1 MRTDKL
7 SVLLRKDYRILG
19 VFMKSKLKLKGK
31 IITYLVLPIILGMM
45 MVIGAAILA
54 TKSPE
59 FGITIMIIAAIYVI
73 VSVILYLVSKP
84 VIMRDLV
91 EFAVD
96 YAQIQKS
103 LLQDLS
109 LPYGLLDSEG
119 ILLWKNTELQLLLAE
134 NEDTYGKEFLETFPQ
149 ITLEDFKKNDYD
161 NTFEV
166 EFADKSFR
174 IECNKIA
181 VNNLFNTS
189 TYLEISD
196 PDECIVAVY
205 FYDITEIKRL
215 MKENV
220 EERMVSG
227 LIYIDN
233 YEEALES
240 VEDVRKSLLA
250 ALIERKI
257 NQFAQGIDG
266 VVKKLEKDK
275 FYIAFKYKYL
285 ETLQADKFSILDE
298 VKNVNI
304 GNEMAMTIS
313 LGMGIGG
320 DSYAQNS
327 EYARTAIDLALGR
340 GGDQAV
346 VKDSDRIYYYGGK
359 SKQVEK
365 NTRVKA
371 RVKAHALRETIASKG
386 KVIIMG
392 HQIGDIDSFGAAIGL
407 YRAMKSLGKKSHIVL
422 NEVTTSLRPMVERFI
437 GDTEYEEDLFLKS
450 EDAINALTKDTAV
463 IVVDVNRPSR
473 TECPQLLEMCKSV
486 IVLDHHRQTGEVIEN
501 AVLSYIE
508 PFASS
513 TCEMVSEIV
522 QYIQDG
528 IKLKQVEADALYGG
542 IMIDTNNFSQKT
554 GVRTFEAAAYLRR
567 SGADVTRVRKI
578 FRDDFKEY
586 KVRAAAI
593 SRAEVFLDKFAITDF
608 YAKDIESP
616 TVVCAQTANEL
627 LNITGVDASFVLTEH
642 DAKVFISARSID
654 NINVQLIMERI
665 GGGGHMNIAG
675 AQLEDMDLFD
685 AKELVMKTVKTMVE
699 EGDI

>member
-1 MRTDKL
+1 MN
-7 SVLLRKDYRILG
+7 
-19 VFMKSKLKLKGK
+19 SKLKLKGK
-31 IITYLVLPIILGMM
+31 IITYLLMPIILGLL
-45 MVIGAAILA
+45 VFIGAAVLA
-54 TKSPE
+54 TEDSQL
-59 FGITIMIIAAIYVI
+59 GIVVMIIAAIYVI
-73 VSVILYLVSKP
+73 VSVVLYFISKP

-103 LLQDLS
+103 LLQDLA

-119 ILLWKNTELQLLLAE
+119 VLLWRNTEMELLLAE
-134 NEDTYGKEFLETFPQ
+134 DDATYGKDFIDIFPE
-149 ITLEDFKKNDYD
+149 ITLEEFKKNDYD
-161 NTFEV
+161 NAFNIQFKDKYYRV
-166 EFADKSFR
+166 ECK
-174 IECNKIA
+174 KIA

-196 PDECIVAVY
+196 PDECIIAVY
-205 FYDITEIKRL
+205 FYDETEIKRL

-285 ETLQADKFSILDE
+285 EALQADKFSILDE
-298 VKNVNI
+298 VKTVNI
-304 GNEMAMTIS
+304 GNDMAMTIS

-320 DSYAQNS
+320 ETYAQNND
-327 EYARTAIDLALGR
+327 YARTAMDLALGR

-346 VKDSDRIYYYGGK
+346 VKDNDRIYYYGGK

-371 RVKAHALRETIASKG
+371 RVKAHALRELVASKE
-386 KVIIMG
+386 KVMIMG

-407 YRAMKSLGKKSHIVL
+407 YRAMKSLGKKSHIVI
-422 NEVTTSLRPMVERFI
+422 NEVTTSLRPMVERFLS
-437 GDTEYEEDLFLKS
+437 DTEYEEDLFLKS
-450 EDAINALTKDTAV
+450 EEAINVVTKDTVV

-473 TECPQLLEMCKSV
+473 TECPQLLNMCKSV
-486 IVLDHHRQTGEVIEN
+486 VVFDHHRQTGEVVEN

-508 PFASS
+508 SFASS
-513 TCEMVSEIV
+513 TCEMVAEIL

-528 IKLKQVEADALYGG
+528 IKLKPVEADALYGG

-554 GVRTFEAAAYLRR
+554 GVRTFEAAAFLRR
-567 SGADVTRVRKI
+567 SGADVTRVRKL
-578 FRDDFKEY
+578 FRDDIKEY
-586 KVRAAAI
+586 KVRASAV
-593 SRAEVFLDKFAITDF
+593 SRAEIFLDKFAITDF
-608 YAKDIESP
+608 YAKDLESP

-627 LNITGVDASFVLTEH
+627 LNITGVDASFVLTDYEG
-642 DAKVFISARSID
+642 KIYISARSID
-654 NINVQLIMERI
+654 NINVQLIMERM

-675 AQLEDMDLFD
+675 AQLTDMDIFD
-685 AKELVMKTVKTMVE
+685 AKQMLIKTVKTMVE

>member
-1 MRTDKL
+1 
-7 SVLLRKDYRILG
+7 
-19 VFMKSKLKLKGK
+19 MKSKLKLKGK
-31 IITYLVLPIILGMM
+31 IITYLFMPIILGLM
-45 MVIGAAILA
+45 MVIGAAILSV
-54 TKSPE
+54 KNPQ
-59 FGITIMIIAAIYVI
+59 FGITIMVLAAIYVI
-73 VSVILYLVSKP
+73 VSVVLYFVSKP

-103 LLQDLS
+103 LLQDLA

-119 ILLWKNTELQLLLAE
+119 KLLWKNTEMALLLAE
-134 NEDTYGKEFLETFPQ
+134 DESTFGKEFLETFTE
-149 ITLEDFKKNDYD
+149 ITLEEFKKNDYD
-161 NTFEV
+161 NTFNV
-166 EFADKSFR
+166 VFMDKFFR
-174 IECNKIA
+174 IECKKIA

-196 PDECIVAVY
+196 PDECIIAVY
-205 FYDITEIKRL
+205 FYDETEIKRL

-285 ETLQADKFSILDE
+285 EVLQADKFSILDE
-298 VKNVNI
+298 VKTVNI
-304 GNEMAMTIS
+304 GNDMAMTIS

-320 DSYAQNS
+320 ETYAQNND
-327 EYARTAIDLALGR
+327 YARTAMDLALGR

-371 RVKAHALRETIASKG
+371 RVKAHALREMVAPKE
-386 KVIIMG
+386 KVMIMG

-407 YRAMKSLGKKSHIVL
+407 YRAMKSLGKKSHIVI
-422 NEVTTSLRPMVERFI
+422 NEVTASLRPMYERFLS
-437 GDTEYEEDLFLKS
+437 DTEYEEDLFLKS
-450 EDAINALTKDTAV
+450 EEAISAITKDTVV

-473 TECPQLLEMCKSV
+473 TECPELLSMCKSV
-486 IVLDHHRQTGEVIEN
+486 VVLDHHRQTGEVIEN

-513 TCEMVSEIV
+513 TCEMVSEIL

-554 GVRTFEAAAYLRR
+554 GVRTFEAAAFLRR
-567 SGADVTRVRKI
+567 SGADVTRVRKL
-578 FRDDFKEY
+578 FRDDIKEY

-627 LNITGVDASFVLTEH
+627 LNITGVDASFVLTDYEG
-642 DAKVFISARSID
+642 KIYISARSID

-675 AQLEDMDLFD
+675 AQLEDMEIFD
-685 AKELVMKTVKTMVE
+685 AKQMLIKTVKTMVE

>member
-1 MRTDKL
+1 
-7 SVLLRKDYRILG
+7 
-19 VFMKSKLKLKGK
+19 MKSKLKLKGK
-31 IITYLVLPIILGMM
+31 IITYLVMPIVLGMM
-45 MVIGAAILA
+45 MVIGAAILSV
-54 TKSPE
+54 KNPQ
-59 FGITIMIIAAIYVI
+59 FGITIMVLAAIYVI
-73 VSVILYLVSKP
+73 VSVVLYFVSKP

-103 LLQDLS
+103 LLQDLA

-119 ILLWKNTELQLLLAE
+119 KLLWKNTEMELLLS
-134 NEDTYGKEFLETFPQ
+134 EDEATYGKEFLDTFTE
-149 ITLEDFKKNDYD
+149 ITLEEFKKNDYD
-161 NTFEV
+161 NTFNV
-166 EFADKSFR
+166 VFMDKFFR
-174 IECNKIA
+174 IECKKIA

-196 PDECIVAVY
+196 PDECIIAVY
-205 FYDITEIKRL
+205 FYDETEIKRL

-285 ETLQADKFSILDE
+285 EVLQADKFSILDE
-298 VKNVNI
+298 VKTVNI
-304 GNEMAMTIS
+304 GNDMAMTIS

-320 DSYAQNS
+320 DTYAQNND
-327 EYARTAIDLALGR
+327 YARTAMDLALGR

-346 VKDSDRIYYYGGK
+346 VKDNDRIYYYGGK

-365 NTRVKA
+365 NTRVKS
-371 RVKAHALRETIASKG
+371 RVKAHALREMVAPKE

-407 YRAMKSLGKKSHIVL
+407 YRAMKSLGKKAHIVL
-422 NEVTTSLRPMVERFI
+422 NDVTTSLRPMVERFLS
-437 GDTEYEEDLFLKS
+437 DAEYEEDLFLKS
-450 EDAINALTKDTAV
+450 EEAINVVTKDTVV

-473 TECPQLLEMCKSV
+473 TECPELLSMCKSV
-486 IVLDHHRQTGEVIEN
+486 VVLDHHRQTGEVIEN

-554 GVRTFEAAAYLRR
+554 GVRTFEAAAFLRR
-567 SGADVTRVRKI
+567 SGADVTRVRKL
-578 FRDDFKEY
+578 FRDDINEY

-608 YAKDIESP
+608 YAKDLESP

-627 LNITGVDASFVLTEH
+627 LNITGVDASFVLTDYES
-642 DAKVFISARSID
+642 KIFISARSID
-654 NINVQLIMERI
+654 DINVQLIMERI

-675 AQLEDMDLFD
+675 AQLEGMEIFD
-685 AKELVMKTVKTMVE
+685 AKQMLIKTVKTMVE